1 MMGAECLNVEGLS
14 SLEDARQKLV
24 ASPAV
29 VAAPG
34 ELRNRQAQ
42 TCPGFASFL
51 KGRASGT
58 RIWTCRFDVVRDF
71 LVAPSSRYPV

>member
-29 VAAPG
+29 VAALG
-34 ELRNRQAQ
+34 ELRNRRAQ
-42 TCPGFASFL
+42 TCPLFASIL
-51 KGRASGT
+51 KGQASGT
-58 RIWTCRFDVVRDF
+58 WNLDLSLR
-71 LVAPSSRYPV
+71 LS

>member
-58 RIWTCRFDVVRDF
+58 
-71 LVAPSSRYPV
+71 SRLLKNYSQSTGEYGTRGHAWS